1 MIRVDRQEVTAV
13 PSYGS
18 ARTRR
23 RAALAAGVGNFME
36 WFDFAVYGFFAP
48 TMGKVFFP
56 DSSATVGLLSS
67 LAVFGVAFFFRPIG
81 GLVLGSLGDRR
92 GRRFALSVSVVMMGA
107 TTTLIAALPSYQ
119 TAGMLAPVLLV
130 VLRCLQGFSA
140 GGEWTGSA
148 AYLLEMTPG
157 NRRGVYG
164 SVISATAALATVAG
178 SFSALVV
185 ESLVGADSLVSWGWR
200 IPFLAAA
207 PLALAGLYVRLRL
220 AETPVFEEL
229 KAQGK
234 VADKPLRSAG
244 RKDLKPVLLTLAIAA
259 VQGLGFYYL
268 ATYVVNYLSETVDLS
283 RTTSLQLSAAGLLV
297 YTALCPVAG
306 AVSDRLGRR
315 RVNLAGS
322 VGYIVLGLPA
332 FVLMGRGDVASV
344 LLGMLLLI
352 VPQSLVSVTTVVMLV
367 ELFPAATR
375 SSGSAT
381 GFNIALAFVAG
392 PGPFVA
398 SAIASATGSS
408 VWPASYLVVVA
419 LVATVFLARHL
430 PETAGRDIGAGDRP
444 AEPDLVGEA
453 R

>member
-1 MIRVDRQEVTAV
+1 MTTL
-13 PSYGS
+13 SS
-18 ARTRR
+18 AGTGRIRR

-67 LAVFGVAFFFRPIG
+67 LAVFGVAFFFRPVG
-81 GLVLGSLGDRR
+81 GFVLGSLGDRR
-92 GRRFALSVSVVMMGA
+92 GRRFTLSLSVLMMGV
-107 TTTLIAALPSYQ
+107 TTTLIAALPSYH
-119 TAGMLAPVLLV
+119 AVGVLAPVLLV

-148 AYLLEMTPG
+148 AFLLEITPSS
-157 NRRGVYG
+157 RRGVFG

-178 SFSALVV
+178 SFVALLVQ
-185 ESLVGADSLVSWGWR
+185 SLVSAEDMLSWGWR
-200 IPFLAAA
+200 IPFLIAA
-207 PLALAGLYVRLRL
+207 PLALIGLYVRLKL
-220 AETPVFEEL
+220 DETPVFEEL
-229 KAQGK
+229 KALGK
-234 VADKPLRSAG
+234 VSATPLRSAG
-244 RKDLKPVLLTLAIAA
+244 KRNLKPVLLTLAIAA

-268 ATYVVNYLSETVDLS
+268 ATYVVNYLSQTVHLS
-283 RTTSLQLSAAGLLV
+283 RTNSLVLSAIGLTV
-297 YTALCPVAG
+297 YMALCPLAG
-306 AVSDRLGRR
+306 AISDRYGRR

-322 VGYIVLGLPA
+322 IGYVVLGLPA
-332 FVLMGRGDVASV
+332 FVLMGQGGVAPV
-344 LLGMLLLI
+344 LLGMLLLV

-381 GFNIALAFVAG
+381 GFNIALAFIAG

-408 VWPASYLVVVA
+408 VWPASYMVLVA
-419 LVATVFLARHL
+419 LVATVFLAKFL
-430 PETAGRDIGAGDRP
+430 PETAGRDIGAEAP
-444 AEPDLVGEA
+444 AARVEA
-453 R
+453 H

>member
-1 MIRVDRQEVTAV
+1 MESSFG
-13 PSYGS
+13 P

-23 RAALAAGVGNFME
+23 RAAFAAGVGNFME

-48 TMGKVFFP
+48 TMAKVFFP
-56 DSSATVGLLSS
+56 GSSATVGLLSS
-67 LAVFGVAFFFRPIG
+67 LAVFGVAFFFRPVG

-92 GRRFALSVSVVMMGA
+92 GRRFVLSFSVLMMGV
-107 TTTLIAALPSYQ
+107 TTTLIAALPSYHSI
-119 TAGMLAPVLLV
+119 GVFAPILLV

-140 GGEWTGSA
+140 GGEWTGSSA
-148 AYLLEMTPG
+148 FLLEMTPG

-178 SFSALVV
+178 SFAALLM
-185 ESLVGADSLVSWGWR
+185 ESLVSEESLVSWGWR
-200 IPFLAAA
+200 IPFLIAA
-207 PLALAGLYVRLRL
+207 PLTLIGLYVRLKL
-220 AETPVFEEL
+220 DETPVFKEL
-229 KAQGK
+229 KELGK

-244 RKDLKPVLLTLAIAA
+244 QRDLKPVLLTLAVAA

-283 RTTSLQLSAAGLLV
+283 RITSLALSATGLVV
-297 YTALCPVAG
+297 YMGLCPVAG
-306 AVSDRLGRR
+306 AISDRHGRR

-322 VGYIVLGLPA
+322 IGYIVLGLPA
-332 FVLMGRGDVASV
+332 FMLMGRGDVPSV
-344 LLGMLLLI
+344 LLGMLLLV
-352 VPQSLVSVTTVVMLV
+352 VPQALVSVTTVVMLV

-408 VWPASYLVVVA
+408 VWPASYMVVVA
-419 LVATVFLARHL
+419 LVATVFLVKHL
-430 PETAGRDIGAGDRP
+430 PETAGRDIGAR
-444 AEPDLVGEA
+444 EPSEEPSLVREA
-453 R
+453 SS

>member
-1 MIRVDRQEVTAV
+1 M
-13 PSYGS
+13 
-18 ARTRR
+18 RR

-56 DSSATVGLLSS
+56 TSSATVGLLSS

-92 GRRFALSVSVVMMGA
+92 GRRFTLSVSVLMMGI

-119 TAGMLAPVLLV
+119 AVGVLAPALLV

-140 GGEWTGSA
+140 GGEWTGSSA
-148 AYLLEMTPG
+148 FLLEMTPG
-157 NRRGVYG
+157 NRRGVFG

-178 SFSALVV
+178 SFVALLLQSVVSAEAML
-185 ESLVGADSLVSWGWR
+185 SWGWR
-200 IPFLAAA
+200 VPFLLAT
-207 PLALAGLYVRLRL
+207 PLALIGLYVRLKL
-220 AETPVFEEL
+220 DETPVFTDL
-229 KAQGK
+229 RRLGK
-234 VADKPLRSAG
+234 VSDKPLRAAG
-244 RKDLKPVLLTLAIAA
+244 KRDLKPVLLTLAIAA

-268 ATYVVNYLSETVDLS
+268 ATYVVNYLSQTVHLS
-283 RTTSLQLSAAGLLV
+283 RANSLILSAIGLII
-297 YTALCPVAG
+297 YMGLCPVAG
-306 AVSDRLGRR
+306 AISDRFGRR
-315 RVNLAGS
+315 RVNLVGS
-322 VGYIVLGLPA
+322 VGYILLGLPA
-332 FVLMGRGDVASV
+332 FVLMGQGGVASV

-352 VPQSLVSVTTVVMLV
+352 LPQSLVSVTTVVMLV

-392 PGPFVA
+392 PGPFIA

-408 VWPASYLVVVA
+408 VWPASYLVLVA
-419 LVATVFLARHL
+419 LVATVFLVKYL
-430 PETAGRDIGAGDRP
+430 PETAGRNIGADAP
-444 AEPDLVGEA
+444 APEPVREA
-453 R
+453 G

>member
-1 MIRVDRQEVTAV
+1 MTTLSPAGAGRIRH
-13 PSYGS
+13 
-18 ARTRR
+18 
-23 RAALAAGVGNFME
+23 RAALAAGIGNFME

-56 DSSATVGLLSS
+56 NSSPTVGLLSS

-92 GRRFALSVSVVMMGA
+92 GRRFTLSVSVVMMGA
-107 TTTLIAALPSYQ
+107 TTTLIAALPSYH
-119 TAGMLAPVLLV
+119 AVGVLAPVLLV

-140 GGEWTGSA
+140 GGEWTGSSA
-148 AYLLEMTPG
+148 FLLEMTPAH
-157 NRRGVYG
+157 RRGLYG

-178 SFSALVV
+178 SFVALLVQ
-185 ESLVGADSLVSWGWR
+185 SLVSTQSMLSWGWR
-200 IPFLAAA
+200 LPFLIAA
-207 PLALAGLYVRLRL
+207 PLALVGLYVRLKL
-220 AETPVFEEL
+220 DETPVFTEL
-229 KAQGK
+229 KKLGK
-234 VADKPLRSAG
+234 VSDKPLRSAG
-244 RKDLKPVLLTLAIAA
+244 KRNLKPVLLTLAIAA

-268 ATYVVNYLSETVDLS
+268 ATYVVNYLSQTVHLS
-283 RTTSLQLSAAGLLV
+283 RTSSLVLSAIGLTV
-297 YTALCPVAG
+297 YMALCPVAG
-306 AVSDRLGRR
+306 AISDRFGRR

-322 VGYIVLGLPA
+322 IGYIVLGLPA
-332 FVLMGRGDVASV
+332 FVLMGQGGVAPV
-344 LLGMLLLI
+344 LIGMLLLI

-408 VWPASYLVVVA
+408 VWPASYMVLVA
-419 LVATVFLARHL
+419 LVATVFLVKFL
-430 PETAGRDIGAGDRP
+430 PETAGRHIGADEP
-444 AEPDLVGEA
+444 AVALEA